1 MTAPQI
7 VQSMFLSASA
17 LRGTLHRPQGVY
29 AVDSPVAGQMALLIK
44 DAPHVERVAAVRAL
58 GNAPV
63 HPAITEDQIVAV
75 MVTHFHR
82 MVVYGKRPDGKP
94 YRWTA

>member
-7 VQSMFLSASA
+7 VQTMFLSAA
-17 LRGTLHRPQGVY
+17 TLRGTLERPQKVY
-29 AVDSPVAGQMALLIK
+29 TLPRVGKQMALLLK
-44 DAPHVERVAAVRAL
+44 EAPHAERVAVVRAL

-63 HPAITEDQIVAV
+63 HAATTEEQMVAV